1 MFSNLL
7 PQKKNSPH
15 QSAPRNTQP
24 SNQPK
29 SPPIPQNII
38 FTCICVY
45 LFNSILFV
53 RTTRIVLAV
62 LYRSIEPNTTSKF
75 PKMATISCSINPRI
89 NISKLRIWRKSE
101 HLIRSRVQLQK
112 YNIMYSKYSPLGCST
127 TLKVNPG
134 ILIHQIL

>member
-7 PQKKNSPH
+7 PQKKLP
-15 QSAPRNTQP
+15 
-24 SNQPK
+24 
-29 SPPIPQNII
+29 PPICPPEYPTIKSTKIASNTSKYNIY
-38 FTCICVY
+38 VY
-45 LFNSILFV
+45 LCLPFLIVYYLFTISV
-53 RTTRIVLAV
+53 FLLAV
-62 LYRSIEPNTTSKF
+62 TYRSIEPNTTSKF